1 MAEACCRV
9 PEAGSAV
16 CEQPAPGLPR
26 PPIQPGLCPRCGEP
40 GKAVLGQTVK
50 SLLAISL
57 RAIQRVQYFFCRN
70 RDCPVVYYPADGQ
83 QHFEMTE
90 LRERVYQKEPDAP
103 QVQVCYCFDYRVG
116 TLRDASAAER
126 EQIMADINA
135 GIQAG
140 QCACDLRNPQGSCC
154 LGNVRAVGRQRRASP
169 LSADD
174 D

>member
-26 PPIQPGLCPRCGEP
+26 PNIKPGRCPTCGERGKPIQGH
-40 GKAVLGQTVK
+40 TIK
-50 SLLAISL
+50 SLLAIRL
-57 RAIQRVQYFFCRN
+57 RAVQDVPYFFCRN
-70 RDCPVVYYPADGQ
+70 RDCPVVYFSEKSQ
-83 QHFEMTE
+83 QHFTTAD

-103 QVQVCYCFDYRVG
+103 QVQVCYCFDWRAG
-116 TLRDASAAER
+116 TLRAASAAKR
-126 EQIMADINA
+126 EEILADIRA

-154 LGNVRAVGRQRRASP
+154 LGNVLTFGRQA
-169 LSADD
+169 A
-174 D
+174 

>member
-16 CEQPAPGLPR
+16 CEQPAPGMVR
-26 PPIQPGLCPRCGEP
+26 PNIQPGLCPTCGER
-40 GKAVLGQTVK
+40 GKPVQGQTVK
-50 SLLAISL
+50 SLLDISL
-57 RAIQRVQYFFCRN
+57 RAVQDVPYFFCRN
-70 RDCPVVYYPADGQ
+70 RDCPVVYFSEKSQQQFATAD
-83 QHFEMTE
+83 

-116 TLRDASAAER
+116 TLRDAPVAER
-126 EQIMADINA
+126 NTIIAEINA

-154 LGNVRAVGRQRRASP
+154 LGNVRAFGRKA
-169 LSADD
+169 A
-174 D
+174 